1 MAYKRKPSK
10 YLELDGPVFDPAVQR
25 QMNDA
30 IADGLEELGDQAS
43 GILAGYVS
51 AAGFVKT
58 GAFLKS
64 IDSKLTRTGDA
75 AGYVKVAPTDV
86 WPEKGRPTRTWLE
99 KGTRA
104 GVKLRPAKGV
114 FAKTRSRMN
123 EMTYDHLAAKL
134 EAVLN

>member
-1 MAYKRKPSK
+1 MARKLNQYIEVS
-10 YLELDGPVFDPAVQR
+10 GPIFDEATQR
-25 QMNDA
+25 RMSDA
-30 IADGLEELGDQAS
+30 IAEGLEELGDTAA

-58 GAFLKS
+58 GAFLQS
-64 IDSKLTRTGDA
+64 IDAKLVRSSG

-86 WPEKGRPTRTWLE
+86 WPTKDRPTRTWLE
-99 KGTRA
+99 RGTRG

-123 EMTYDHLAAKL
+123 EMTYSHLESKL
-134 EAVLN
+134 EGVLN

>member
-1 MAYKRKPSK
+1 MARRVSQ
-10 YLELDGPVFDPAVQR
+10 YLELSGPVFEGDAQR
-25 QMNDA
+25 KLSDA
-30 IADGLEELGDQAS
+30 ISEGLEELGDQAA

-64 IDSKLTRTGDA
+64 IDSKLTRTGDS

-86 WPEKGRPTRTWLE
+86 WPAPNRPTRTWLE

-114 FAKTRSRMN
+114 FAKTRSRVN
-123 EMTYDHLAAKL
+123 ELGLAHMEGKIEGA
-134 EAVLN
+134 LN

>member
-1 MAYKRKPSK
+1 MPRKVSQ
-10 YLELDGPVFDPAVQR
+10 YLELSGPVFEGDTQR
-25 QMNDA
+25 KLSDA
-30 IADGLEELGDQAS
+30 ISEGLEELGDQAA

-114 FAKTRSRMN
+114 FAKTRSRVN
-123 EMTYDHLAAKL
+123 ELSLAHMEGKIEGA
-134 EAVLN
+134 LN

>member
-1 MAYKRKPSK
+1 MPRKVSQ
-10 YLELDGPVFDPAVQR
+10 YLELSGPVFEGDTQR
-25 QMNDA
+25 KLSDA
-30 IADGLEELGDQAS
+30 ISEGLEELGDQAA

-64 IDSKLTRTGDA
+64 IDSKLTRTGDS

-86 WPEKGRPTRTWLE
+86 WPAPNRPTRTWLE

-114 FAKTRSRMN
+114 FAKTRSRVN
-123 EMTYDHLAAKL
+123 ELILAHMEDKIEGA
-134 EAVLN
+134 LN

>member
-1 MAYKRKPSK
+1 MPRKVSQ
-10 YLELDGPVFDPAVQR
+10 YLELSGPVFEGDTQR
-25 QMNDA
+25 KLSDA
-30 IADGLEELGDQAS
+30 ISEGLEELGDQAA

-75 AGYVKVAPTDV
+75 AGYVKIAPTDV
-86 WPEKGRPTRTWLE
+86 WPEPNRPTRTWLE

-114 FAKTRSRMN
+114 FAKTRSRVN
-123 EMTYDHLAAKL
+123 ELSLAHMEGKIEGA
-134 EAVLN
+134 LN

>member
-1 MAYKRKPSK
+1 MPRKVSQ
-10 YLELDGPVFDPAVQR
+10 YLELSGPVFEGDTQR
-25 QMNDA
+25 KLSDA
-30 IADGLEELGDQAS
+30 ISEGLEELGDQAA

-75 AGYVKVAPTDV
+75 AGYVKIAPTDV
-86 WPEKGRPTRTWLE
+86 WPEPNRPTRTWLE

-114 FAKTRSRMN
+114 FAKTRSRVN
-123 EMTYDHLAAKL
+123 ELSLAHMEDKIEGA
-134 EAVLN
+134 LN